1 MVSRARRHAETLCAL
16 VRLQLRVSRAQ
27 LPARTVFALAPL
39 GIAAAAAPTVAPALL
54 PRLFLG
60 MAVLSALIGVTRQVA
75 LDVAAD
81 RLLGRTAL
89 LEALGVTREQH
100 LAAHL
105 AGALPALAVPALLV
119 LAARAMHAELAP
131 ASLAGAVPALA
142 ALALLAGVSFAAFGA
157 WIGYASRSLATANL
171 AATMIVTASL
181 ALCPVAYAADRVP
194 AWLSPLRFLPPS
206 LAAEILS
213 AAWAGR
219 SARGLE
225 WGLLLA
231 WTAIAAVA
239 AHRAATLPASA
250 PG

>member
-105 AGALPALAVPALLV
+105 AGALSALAVPALLV

-131 ASLAGAVPALA
+131 ASLAGALA
-142 ALALLAGVSFAAFGA
+142 ALALLAGVSFGAFGA